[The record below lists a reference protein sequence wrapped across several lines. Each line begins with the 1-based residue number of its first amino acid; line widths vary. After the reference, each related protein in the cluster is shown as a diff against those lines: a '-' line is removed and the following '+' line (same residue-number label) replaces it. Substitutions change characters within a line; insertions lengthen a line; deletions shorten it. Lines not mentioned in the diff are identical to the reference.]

1 MTLLITSG
9 SLNRVRTASALALT
23 LTFIMLISLFPLQ
36 SHSPSLDEV
45 EQRREQFGGGGS
57 IEEQC
62 SSITF
67 EDMFIYDK
75 ALFDIQVNEDW
86 QTAQVAA
93 MAWINWTLAD
103 DIRDDLDEYLEGIV
117 PSGGDDWLSTD
128 EVGAVILIAADC
140 LQYSITRIGI
150 RDGAAHRGGVS
161 VDWKNTTW
169 QDDGMVISEYNGV
182 PSRHAEGRECQG
194 FNQGDCY
201 EIPVRPSVERDCD
214 TEINGSEGADECRV
228 ILWLNATLQIDGVSD
243 PNDFTIAFNSSN
255 MSNARLDFTFPHIPD
270 LRLDLWEECE
280 GRYVGPDEDNPSGG
294 ATPMRGS
301 CIGDG
306 SSTHELRPNEDGSL
320 TYTLFPS
327 LERETWPYGEDLYA
341 DFTTSPVPVDNPPTW
356 TDAAPEDGS
365 WFPAA
370 EEGQTKW
377 VSWHTLSTWFTD
389 ESGVSQ
395 LEIACRTGGSGGISQ
410 SIDRSLWVTI
420 EGIVEVTCEST
431 DGAGQSSG
439 NRTWNFGVPF
449 ILSTSDSVLIDPHP
463 ITISTSSGWPA
474 ITVEIGLVQEGQPQY
489 LVMESIDSHTD
500 IDVPSTNILP
510 GIAFVWVRAYHVEG
524 YPMEHIYDLG
534 IVKEGSPPL
543 VTVTSTDWDG
553 TLWKITGQY
562 SDPDGESV
570 YFSIDIDGKEAGAAG
585 ISGNT
590 WESDWFDM
598 GVKESGTISVGI
610 TGCDE
615 SGQCTTI
622 SQNVDNSFLF
632 VEGAPDCVD
641 PYVACEPAP
650 PPIDGEGGLLPAAG
664 MPALLLA
671 AVAALMYARR
681 RD

>member
-23 LTFIMLISLFPLQ
+23 LTFIMIISLFPLQ

-75 ALFDIQVNEDW
+75 ALFDIQVDEDW

-449 ILSTSDSVLIDPHP
+449 TLSTSDSVLIDPHP

>member
-75 ALFDIQVNEDW
+75 ALFDIQVDEDW

>member
-1 MTLLITSG
+1 MSLLITSS
-9 SLNRVRTASALALT
+9 SLNRVRTASAFALA
-23 LTFIMLISLFPLQ
+23 LTFIMLFSLFPLQ
-36 SHSPSLDEV
+36 TPVTSLDEV
-45 EQRREQFGGGGS
+45 EERRNQFGGGGS
-57 IEEQC
+57 FEDQC

-67 EDMFIYDK
+67 EDMFIYDR
-75 ALFDIQVNEDW
+75 ANFDIRVDEDW
-86 QTAQVAA
+86 QTAQVEAV
-93 MAWINWTLAD
+93 AWINWTLAD
-103 DIRDDLDEYLEGIV
+103 EIREDLDAWLEGIV
-117 PSGGDDWLSTD
+117 PSGGDGWISTD

-150 RDGAAHRGGVS
+150 RDGAPHRGGVG

-169 QDDGMVISEYNGV
+169 LNDGMNVDEFNGV

-194 FNQGDCY
+194 FNQDDCY
-201 EIPVRPSVERDCD
+201 EVPVRPAVERDCD
-214 TEINGSEGADECRV
+214 VEINESEGADECRIV
-228 ILWLNATLQIDGVSD
+228 LWLNATLEIDGISD

-280 GRYVGPDEDNPSGG
+280 GRYVGPEENNPSGDS
-294 ATPMRGS
+294 TPLRGS

-306 SSTHELRPNEDGSL
+306 SSTHELSQNEDGSL
-320 TYTLFPS
+320 TYTMFPS
-327 LERETWPYGEDLYA
+327 LERETWPYGEDLFA
-341 DFTTSPVPVDNPPTW
+341 DFTTSPVPVDNPPVW

-365 WFPAA
+365 WFPVA

-377 VSWHTLSTWFTD
+377 VSWQTLSTWFID

-395 LEIACRTGGSGGISQ
+395 LDISCITGGSGGISQ

-449 ILSTSDSVLIDPHP
+449 TVSTSESVLMDPHP
-463 ITISTSSGWPA
+463 ITISPSSGWPA
-474 ITVEIGLVQEGQPQY
+474 ITVEVGLVQEGQPQY
-489 LVMESIDSHTD
+489 LEAGSIDSQTD
-500 IDVPSTNILP
+500 IDIPSTNILP
-510 GIAFVWVRAYHVEG
+510 GVAFVWVRAYHVEEH
-524 YPMEHIYDLG
+524 PMEHIYDLG

-543 VTVTSTDWDG
+543 ITVSSTDWDG
-553 TLWKITGQY
+553 TLWRITGQF

-570 YFSIDIDGKEAGAAG
+570 SFSIDINGQEVGGVG

-598 GVKESGTISVGI
+598 GAIGSGTMSVGI

-632 VEGAPDCVD
+632 IEGKPDCAD
-641 PYVACEPAP
+641 PYMACEPEIEDA
-650 PPIDGEGGLLPAAG
+650 GTLLPAAG
-664 MPALLLA
+664 LPLLLLA
-671 AVAALMYARR
+671 AVAALMYTRR